1 MPDTTIPDTTMSDT
15 SATVTGTVASARF
28 SPGGLMGVLSKREV
42 ARLLDHSQ
50 GGLYGLFRR
59 CCLAV
64 LNCGSQIDDGK
75 TLLETYRDFDV
86 RIIEQER
93 GIKLQL
99 SNAPAEAFVDGE
111 IIQGIREHLAA
122 VVRDILYGKE
132 LIHQFDLS
140 HIEAIS
146 DVVFHMLRN
155 GGVLRP
161 EQDPNLVVCW
171 GGHSIP
177 REEYDYTKQV
187 GYELGLRKLDVCTGC
202 GPGAMKGPMKG
213 ATIGHAKQRS
223 GGGRYLGFSEPGI
236 IAAESPNP
244 IVNELVILPDIEK
257 RLEAFVRA
265 GHGIVIFPGGAG
277 TMEEILYL
285 LGVLLHPD
293 NQQQPMPLVL
303 TGPASGAAYFQQID
317 QFIGTTL
324 GAAAQSRYQIIIDDP
339 AAVAKIMGEGM
350 EAVRA
355 YRKQHGDAY
364 NFNWMLHIDD
374 EFQRPFEPSH
384 SNMRALDLHFN
395 QPVHLLAANL
405 RCAFSGIVAGS
416 VKADGIKAVEEHG
429 LFDIEGDSAITRPL
443 GELLESFVRQHRM
456 KLPGSHYQPCYRIVG
471 NGGSEA

>member
-1 MPDTTIPDTTMSDT
+1 MPNTVV
-15 SATVTGTVASARF
+15 SASF

-42 ARLLDHSQ
+42 AHLLDNSQ

-64 LNCGSQIDDGK
+64 LNCGSEIDDGK
-75 TLLETYRDFDV
+75 TLLETYRDFDI

-122 VVRDILYGKE
+122 VVRDILYGME

-140 HIEAIS
+140 NIEEIS
-146 DVVFHMLRN
+146 DVVFHILRN
-155 GGVLRP
+155 SGVLKP
-161 EQDPNLVVCW
+161 NQDPNLVVCW
-171 GGHSIP
+171 GGHSIS

-223 GGGRYLGFSEPGI
+223 GGGSYLGFSEPGI

-244 IVNELVILPDIEK
+244 IVNALVILPDIEK

-285 LGVLLHPD
+285 LGVLMHPD
-293 NQQQPMPLVL
+293 NQQQPMPLVF

-317 QFIGTTL
+317 HFIGTTL
-324 GAAAQSRYQIIIDDP
+324 GVEAQSRYSIIIDEP
-339 AAVAKIMGEGM
+339 AAVAKVMAEGM
-350 EAVRA
+350 ESVKD
-355 YRKQHGDAY
+355 YRRQYGDAY
-364 NFNWMLHIDD
+364 NFNWMLHIDG
-374 EFQRPFEPSH
+374 EFQRPFAPNHDS
-384 SNMRALDLHFN
+384 MRGLNLHFN
-395 QPVHLLAANL
+395 QPVHQLAANL
-405 RCAFSGIVAGS
+405 RRAFSGIVAGN

-429 LFDIEGDSAITRPL
+429 LFEIAGDAAIMQPL
-443 GELLESFVRQHRM
+443 DQLLESFVRQHRM
-456 KLPGSHYQPCYRIVG
+456 KLPGSHYHPCYRIVG
-471 NGGSEA
+471 ND